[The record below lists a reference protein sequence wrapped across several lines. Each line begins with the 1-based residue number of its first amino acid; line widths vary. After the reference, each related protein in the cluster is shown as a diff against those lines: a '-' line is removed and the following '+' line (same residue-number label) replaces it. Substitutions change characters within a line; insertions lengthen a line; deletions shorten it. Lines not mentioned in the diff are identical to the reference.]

1 MADTALHQDL
11 SLAAEFPATDRG
23 DWVRLVE
30 KALKDR
36 PFEKLIAR
44 TYDGIAIEPLYPRA
58 ANASAIAGRAPGA
71 PWTVTQRID
80 HPDPAAANAETL
92 NDLANGA

>member
-1 MADTALHQDL
+1 MADTALHHDL
-11 SLAAEFPATDRG
+11 PLAAEFPATDRA

-44 TYDGIAIEPLYPRA
+44 TYDGIAVEPREVRA
-58 ANASAIAGRAPGA
+58 KCSAPGAGRAPGL
-71 PWTVTQRID
+71 P
-80 HPDPAAANAETL
+80 
-92 NDLANGA
+92 